1 MSDVIRV
8 IQYGLGPI
16 GCATARLVHE
26 RENLEL
32 VGAVD
37 IDFAKIGRDR
47 QWINGQACDL
57 RGSADRSMRS
67 TTDRMQGGQR

>member
-16 GCATARLVHE
+16 GCATARLLHE
-26 RENLEL
+26 RKNLEL

-37 IDFAKIGRDR
+37 IDPPKIVS
-47 QWINGQACDL
+47 
-57 RGSADRSMRS
+57 GSMFKLV
-67 TTDRMQGGQR
+67 T